1 MVSIPVGGHRL
12 DAPEAVEL
20 IKWRETLSKCDTPA
34 ATALS
39 PGQSLADLFRRAIYI
54 RNCAVHCYSRIPV
67 KNVEGIVRDAW
78 SFSQALKGDLRAIQ
92 LLYWYKELENLV
104 AHLQLKINS

>member
-1 MVSIPVGGHRL
+1 MVSIPVGGQQL

-20 IKWRETLSKCDTPA
+20 IKWREILSKCDTPAA

-39 PGQSLADLFRRAIYI
+39 PGQSVADLFRRAIYI
-54 RNCAVHCYSRIPV
+54 RNCAAHRYSRIPV

-78 SFSQALKGDLRAIQ
+78 SFSQALKDSLRAIQ
-92 LLYWYKELENLV
+92 LLYWLKELENLV
-104 AHLQLKINS
+104 AHFQL